1 MNKTIFVSPFSF
13 LMLPRFFLYG
23 VVVMLLCGMWSCAWL
38 QDKSMSRATPQ
49 SLYHQGSELY
59 QKKSYKKAIAIF
71 QRLKDEYP
79 LEDVAILAEVGI
91 ADSYYS
97 NKEYP
102 DAYMAYDDFVNRHPT
117 DENVPYA
124 LYQMGMC
131 RYGLIDTVDR
141 DQSETWKAK
150 AEFERLIARYPQ
162 SQFAVMG
169 EKMLL
174 EVKRMLAENE
184 FYIGQFYFKQGKYNA
199 ALKRFEQIAN
209 SFPNVGLDYKVR
221 YFIVET
227 RRLIAEEERT
237 ASKRVKKLEQAP
249 NI

>member
-1 MNKTIFVSPFSF
+1 MGKSHPA
-13 LMLPRFFLYG
+13 LRFFLSFAAAMFLSG
-23 VVVMLLCGMWSCAWL
+23 TLSCAWM
-38 QDKSMSRATPQ
+38 QDKSMTRATPQ
-49 SLYHQGSELY
+49 SLYHQASELY
-59 QKKSYKKAIAIF
+59 QKKKYKKAITIF

-79 LEDVAILAEVGI
+79 LEDVAILAEIGI

-102 DAYMAYDDFVNRHPT
+102 DAYVAYDDFVNRHPT

-131 RYGLIDTVDR
+131 RFNLIDTVDR

-150 AEFERLIARYPQ
+150 TEFERLIARYPQ
-162 SQFAVMG
+162 SQFVVMG

-174 EVKRMLAENE
+174 DVKRMLAENE
-184 FYIGQFYFKQGKYNA
+184 FYVGQFYFKQQKYNA
-199 ALKRFEQIAN
+199 ALKRFEQIAKD
-209 SFPNVGLDYKVR
+209 FPNVGLDYKVK
-221 YFIVET
+221 YFIAET
-227 RRLIAEEERT
+227 RRLIDEEERT
-237 ASKRVKKLEQAP
+237 AKKRSKKMEQAP

>member
-1 MNKTIFVSPFSF
+1 MKRTFS
-13 LMLPRFFLYG
+13 LPHLFLYFAVTVFLAG
-23 VVVMLLCGMWSCAWL
+23 TLGCAWM
-38 QDKSMSRATPQ
+38 QDKSMTRATPQ
-49 SLYHQGSELY
+49 GLYQQGSELY
-59 QKKSYKKAIAIF
+59 QKKKYKKAITVF

-79 LEDVAILAEVGI
+79 LEDVAVLAEIGI

-102 DAYMAYDDFVNRHPT
+102 DAYIAYDDFVNRHPT
-117 DENVPYA
+117 DENIPYI

-131 RYGLIDTVDR
+131 RYNMVDTVDR

-150 AEFERLIARYPQ
+150 VEFERLIARYPQ

-174 EVKRMLAENE
+174 DVKRMLAENE
-184 FYIGQFYFKQGKYNA
+184 FYVGQFYFKQRKYNA
-199 ALKRFEQIAN
+199 ALKRFEQIAKE
-209 SFPNVGLDYKVR
+209 FPNVGLDYKVK
-221 YFIVET
+221 YFIAET
-227 RRLIAEEERT
+227 RRLIAEEESADKKRT
-237 ASKRVKKLEQAP
+237 KKLEQAP